1 MPMSRTFGISGT
13 LEFER
18 HRTHIQGMTETQ
30 SQAPPTRADLISIMV
45 ISACVLA
52 AEVALSRIFSAVLRY
67 HFVFLVISVAI
78 CGIGVGGLLV
88 YAVDRLRNITT
99 ALATAGFSAALT
111 LFVVGLFKV
120 VLVQYPG
127 ALWLIALLIMVP
139 FVFAGMYLAV
149 MFRRFSNDAAELY
162 AWDLAGAAAAAVVVV
177 YIMQLV
183 NPVNTC
189 LVIATVAG
197 ALATASTSKRALPAV
212 VTVAAGVCLLT
223 NPSARWLD
231 IPPLTTSNTAYVQP
245 LFSEMASDGDIEI
258 LHSDW
263 DAFART
269 DVVRDPAFGDD
280 AYLIYTNG
288 NVPTRLARY
297 DAETDEYAVSKLI
310 LSVPFAWQQ
319 AVSVLCIGPGGGLD
333 MILAREV
340 GASRVDGVEV
350 NPAIPR
356 ILRIPQFAEYG
367 GNPYALSGVQIEVGD
382 GRTFAARTDMDY
394 EMVFM
399 ALTKT
404 ATSSAGLSLVE
415 GYIYTVEAIEDYR
428 NCLTDNGRL
437 VLVTDDRRMHMRLVN
452 TAASALMN
460 DGVAPGRVLDYL
472 AVIRV
477 TDEAMAIDPYQYALI
492 IGKEPISAESA
503 ARLKTMTEEAGYVP
517 ELIPGDLT
525 PRPYAAFSGLSGSLQ
540 NNWPMERSTMTQ
552 DFAIAAYDEWH
563 DSVVAEHPQAAG
575 KLPRLNLF
583 PVNDNRPFFLD
594 LSYGIPAVLKPL
606 IGGSIAAVVLF
617 SVFVVVREGKRRS
630 DSRRGVILS
639 VLYFSCLGVG
649 FMMVEMPLIQKLILI
664 LGHPTRALTVAL
676 AALLLGGG
684 IGSWLSGHIQRRP
697 RAAVTA
703 CLMAALGGVL
713 AAALILTTYELVLAW
728 SLAMRIGWATIVCGL
743 LGVLMGMPFP
753 LGIYKTGQRNE
764 ELIPWLWGV
773 NGFTSVLGSL
783 LATVGAK
790 FIGFQ
795 AVLACGA
802 LVYVLAAIVALG
814 LRRE

>member
-1 MPMSRTFGISGT
+1 
-13 LEFER
+13 
-18 HRTHIQGMTETQ
+18 MTQTQ

-45 ISACVLA
+45 VAACVLA
-52 AEVALSRIFSAVLRY
+52 AEVALTRIFSAVLRY

-78 CGIGVGGLLV
+78 CGMGVGGLLV
-88 YAVDRLRNITT
+88 YAVDRLRNIST
-99 ALATAGFSAALT
+99 AAATAGFSATLT
-111 LFVVGLFKV
+111 LFVVALFKV
-120 VLVQYPG
+120 VLAQFAG

-139 FVFAGMYLAV
+139 FAFAGMYLAV
-149 MFRRFSNDAAELY
+149 MFRRFSSYAAELY

-177 YIMQLV
+177 FVMQLV

-189 LVIATVAG
+189 LAIAVASG
-197 ALATASTSKRALPAV
+197 ALAVASTAKRILPAL
-212 VTVAAGVCLLT
+212 VTAAAVLCLVT
-223 NPSARWLD
+223 NLSGRWLD
-231 IPPLTTSNTAYVQP
+231 IPPLTSSDTGYVQP
-245 LFSEMASDGDIEI
+245 LFTEMAADGEIEI

-269 DVVRDPAFGDD
+269 DVVKDPAFGDE

-288 NVPTRLARY
+288 NVPTRLARH
-297 DAETDEYAVSKLI
+297 DPETDEYAISKLI
-310 LSVPFAWQQ
+310 VSVPFAWQQ
-319 AVSVLCIGPGGGLD
+319 AGSVLCIGPGGGLD
-333 MILAREV
+333 MILARQA
-340 GASRVDGVEV
+340 GAIRIHGVEV

-356 ILRIPQFAEYG
+356 ILRSPQFAEYG
-367 GNPYALSGVQIEVGD
+367 GNPYALSGVKVEVGD
-382 GRTFAARTDMDY
+382 GRTFAARSESYYDL
-394 EMVFM
+394 VFM

-415 GYIYTVEAIEDYR
+415 GYIYTVQAIEDYR
-428 NCLTDNGRL
+428 SCLSDSGRL

-452 TAASALMN
+452 TVASALMN

-477 TDEAMAIDPYQYALI
+477 TDEAMAVDPYQYALI

-503 ARLKTMTEEAGYVP
+503 NQLKAMTEAAGYVP
-517 ELIPGDLT
+517 ELIPGEQ
-525 PRPYAAFSGLSGSLQ
+525 PPFPYDAFAGLSSSVAK
-540 NNWPMERSTMTQ
+540 NWPTQRRSMTGN
-552 DFAIAAYDEWH
+552 FAEAAYSEWH
-563 DSVVAEHPQAAG
+563 DGIVAAHPEAEGQ
-575 KLPRLNLF
+575 LPKLNLL
-583 PVNDNRPFFLD
+583 PVNDNKPFFLD
-594 LSYGIPAVLKPL
+594 LSFGIPAVLRPL
-606 IGGSIAAVVLF
+606 IAGSVALVVVF
-617 SVFVVVREGKRRS
+617 SVFVVVRESKRQT
-630 DSRRGVILS
+630 DSRAGVILS

-649 FMMVEMPLIQKLILI
+649 FMLVEMPLIQKLILI

-684 IGSWLSGHIQRRP
+684 IGSWLSGRIQRRP

-703 CLMAALGGVL
+703 CLLAALGGVL
-713 AAALILTTYELVLAW
+713 AAAVILTTYELVLGW
-728 SLAMRIGWATIVCGL
+728 SLALRMAWAVIVCGL

-764 ELIPWLWGV
+764 DLIPWLWAV
-773 NGFTSVLGSL
+773 NGFTTVLGSL

-795 AVLACGA
+795 AVLVCGA
-802 LVYVLAAIVALG
+802 LVYVLAAFVALG